1 MVTLSMINGILKGI
15 LKVITKLLSLFLLP
29 INLLINQLFPD
40 MTTSIQHFNTFVST
54 YLGSTLSFFFS
65 ILPPIFRS
73 TLFIWLTF
81 VIAYYTIYY
90 SYLAIVKIFDL
101 IQKIK
106 FW

>member
-1 MVTLSMINGILKGI
+1 MINGILKGI
-15 LKVITKLLSLFLLP
+15 LKVITKLLSIFLLP
-29 INLLINQLFPD
+29 INLLVNQLFPN
-40 MTTSIQHFNTFVST
+40 MSTAIGHFNTFVNT

-73 TLFIWLTF
+73 IIFIWLTF
-81 VIAYYTIYY
+81 LISYYTIYY

>member
-1 MVTLSMINGILKGI
+1 MINALLKGI

-40 MTTSIQHFNTFVST
+40 MSAAIGHFNTFVNT
-54 YLGSTLSFFFS
+54 YLGNTLTFFFS

-73 TLFIWLTF
+73 IILIWLTF
-81 VIAYYTIYY
+81 LITYYTVYY
-90 SYLAIVKIFDL
+90 SYLAIIKIFDL

>member
-1 MVTLSMINGILKGI
+1 MINAILKGI

-29 INLLINQLFPD
+29 VNALINQLFPD
-40 MTTSIQHFNTFVST
+40 MAAAINHFNNFVST
-54 YLGSTLSFFFS
+54 YIGSTLSFFFS

-73 TLFIWLTF
+73 IIFIWLTF
-81 VIAYYTIYY
+81 LISYYTIYY
-90 SYLAIVKIFDL
+90 TYLAIVKIFDL